1 MRFRLD
7 ETFPNINQSVSE
19 KDLYSCTKIVES
31 IENIISILDNRINN
45 KSLTY
50 SDVSR
55 YSDSLKD
62 ESKKLEDIFAKFVW

>member
-1 MRFRLD
+1 MKFKLGELNR
-7 ETFPNINQSVSE
+7 NINQSVSE

-31 IENIISILDNRINN
+31 IENIINILDKRINN

-50 SDVSR
+50 SDVSH